1 MTAERFLALVAAYG
15 ADRRRWPDGE
25 RAAAEAFAAT
35 HADVAGPALAEFPDR
50 SITLIASGA
59 AGGPTDTITRILAD
73 AMAPHLGQ
81 AVVVEAIGGSVV
93 GPGRVAQAR
102 PDGYT
107 LLVNNIGMAA
117 SAALFR
123 RLPYDV
129 PNAFAPLGLIS
140 EAAMTIVTRP
150 GFPGPDLAGVMATL
164 RARGEAINMTSAGI
178 SSASNLCAL
187 LVQHAAGARAT
198 VVVFRG
204 TAPAITEM
212 MAGRLDILCDQA
224 TNTVPYIRENRV
236 VAWGVSSPARLP
248 GLPQVPTTVQAG
260 FPGVIAS
267 NWFLIA
273 GPAGLSPAIAEKLD
287 AAITAAMAEPAVAE
301 RFTTV
306 GVVPL
311 APKGAEAIGAFVA
324 AEGARWAPV
333 VRASGAT
340 PA

>member
-1 MTAERFLALVAAYG
+1 MRRCLALL
-15 ADRRRWPDGE
+15 
-25 RAAAEAFAAT
+25 T
-35 HADVAGPALAEFPDR
+35 LLLAGPALAQFPDR
-50 SITLIASGA
+50 SITLVAAGA

-117 SAALFR
+117 SATLFR

-129 PNAFAPLGLIS
+129 PNAFAPLGLVS

-164 RARGEAINMTSAGI
+164 KARGEAINMASAGI

-187 LVQHAAGARAT
+187 LVQHAAGAQAT

-212 MAGRLDILCDQA
+212 MSGRLDILCDQA
-224 TNTVPYIRENRV
+224 TNTVPYIRDNRV

-248 GLPQVPTTVQAG
+248 GLPQVPTTAEAG
-260 FPGVIAS
+260 FPSIAMS
-267 NWFLIA
+267 TWHGLYA
-273 GPAGLSPAIAEKLD
+273 PAGTPEAVQERLS
-287 AAITAAMAEPAVAE
+287 AALRAALREE
-301 RFTTV
+301 RLRRRFADLLTD
-306 GVVPL
+306 VP
-311 APKGAEAIGAFVA
+311 AEARSTTGFHTRFLREEIDRWRPIIQA
-324 AEGARWAPV
+324 AGQFAD
-333 VRASGAT
+333 
-340 PA
+340 

>member
-1 MTAERFLALVAAYG
+1 MRRCLALL
-15 ADRRRWPDGE
+15 
-25 RAAAEAFAAT
+25 T
-35 HADVAGPALAEFPDR
+35 LLLAGPALAQFPER
-50 SITLIASGA
+50 SITLVAAGA

-117 SAALFR
+117 SATLFR

-129 PNAFAPLGLIS
+129 PNAFAPLGLVS

-164 RARGEAINMTSAGI
+164 KARGDAINMASAGI

-187 LVQHAAGARAT
+187 LVQHAAGAQAT

-212 MAGRLDILCDQA
+212 MSGRLDILCDQA
-224 TNTVPYIRENRV
+224 TNTVPYIRDNRV
-236 VAWGVSSPARLP
+236 VPWGVSSPARLP
-248 GLPQVPTTVQAG
+248 GLPQVPTTAEAG
-260 FPGVIAS
+260 FPSIAMS
-267 NWFLIA
+267 TWHGLYA
-273 GPAGLSPAIAEKLD
+273 PAG
-287 AAITAAMAEPAVAE
+287 T
-301 RFTTV
+301 
-306 GVVPL
+306 
-311 APKGAEAIGAFVA
+311 AEAVQERLSA
-324 AEGARWAPV
+324 ALRAALREERLRRRFADLLTDVPDEAR
-333 VRASGAT
+333 AT
-340 PA
+340 TGFHTRFLREEIDRWRPIIQAAGQFAD

>member
-1 MTAERFLALVAAYG
+1 MRRCLALLALLL
-15 ADRRRWPDGE
+15 
-25 RAAAEAFAAT
+25 
-35 HADVAGPALAEFPDR
+35 AGPALAQFPDR
-50 SITLIASGA
+50 SITLVASGA

-117 SAALFR
+117 SATLFR

-129 PNAFAPLGLIS
+129 PTAFAPLGLVS

-164 RARGEAINMTSAGI
+164 KARGEAINMTSAGI

-187 LVQHAAGARAT
+187 LVQHAARARAT

-236 VAWGVSSPARLP
+236 AAWGVSSPARLP
-248 GLPQVPTTVQAG
+248 GLPNVPTTAESG
-260 FPGVIAS
+260 FPSIAMS
-267 NWFLIA
+267 TWHGLYA
-273 GPAGLSPAIAEKLD
+273 PAGTPEAVQERLS
-287 AAITAAMAEPAVAE
+287 AALRAALREERLRRRFADLLTDVPDEARATTAFHT
-301 RFTTV
+301 RFLREEIDRWR
-306 GVVPL
+306 PII
-311 APKGAEAIGAFVA
+311 EAAGQFAD
-324 AEGARWAPV
+324 
-333 VRASGAT
+333 
-340 PA
+340 

>member
-1 MTAERFLALVAAYG
+1 M
-15 ADRRRWPDGE
+15 RRCL
-25 RAAAEAFAAT
+25 T
-35 HADVAGPALAEFPDR
+35 LLTLLLAGPALAQFPER
-50 SITLIASGA
+50 SITLVAAGA

-117 SAALFR
+117 SATLFR

-129 PNAFAPLGLIS
+129 PNAFAPLGLVS

-164 RARGEAINMTSAGI
+164 KARGDAINMASAGI

-187 LVQHAAGARAT
+187 LVQHAAGAQAT

-212 MAGRLDILCDQA
+212 MSGRLDILCDQA
-224 TNTVPYIRENRV
+224 TNTVPYIRDNRV
-236 VAWGVSSPARLP
+236 VPWGVSSPARLP
-248 GLPQVPTTVQAG
+248 GLPQVPTTAEAG
-260 FPGVIAS
+260 FPSIAMS
-267 NWFLIA
+267 TWHGLYA
-273 GPAGLSPAIAEKLD
+273 PAG
-287 AAITAAMAEPAVAE
+287 T
-301 RFTTV
+301 
-306 GVVPL
+306 
-311 APKGAEAIGAFVA
+311 AEAVQERLSA
-324 AEGARWAPV
+324 ALRAALREERLRRRFADLLTDVPDEAR
-333 VRASGAT
+333 AT
-340 PA
+340 TGFHTRFLREEIDRWRPIIQAAGQFAD

>member
-1 MTAERFLALVAAYG
+1 MRRCLALL
-15 ADRRRWPDGE
+15 
-25 RAAAEAFAAT
+25 T
-35 HADVAGPALAEFPDR
+35 LLLAGPALAQFPER
-50 SITLIASGA
+50 SITLVAAGA

-117 SAALFR
+117 SATLFR

-129 PNAFAPLGLIS
+129 PNAFAPLGLVS

-164 RARGEAINMTSAGI
+164 KARGDAINMASAGI

-187 LVQHAAGARAT
+187 LVQHAAGAQAT

-212 MAGRLDILCDQA
+212 MSGRLDILCDQA
-224 TNTVPYIRENRV
+224 TNTVPYIRDNRV
-236 VAWGVSSPARLP
+236 VPWGVSSPARLP
-248 GLPQVPTTVQAG
+248 GLPQVPTTAEAG
-260 FPGVIAS
+260 FPSIAMS
-267 NWFLIA
+267 TWHGLYA
-273 GPAGLSPAIAEKLD
+273 PAG
-287 AAITAAMAEPAVAE
+287 T
-301 RFTTV
+301 
-306 GVVPL
+306 
-311 APKGAEAIGAFVA
+311 AEAVQERLSA
-324 AEGARWAPV
+324 ALRAALREERLRRRFADLLTDVPAEARSTTGFHTRFLREEIDRWRPIIQA
-333 VRASGAT
+333 AGQFAD
-340 PA
+340 

>member
-1 MTAERFLALVAAYG
+1 MRRGLALLALLL
-15 ADRRRWPDGE
+15 
-25 RAAAEAFAAT
+25 
-35 HADVAGPALAEFPDR
+35 AGPALAEFPDR

-117 SAALFR
+117 SATLFR

-248 GLPQVPTTVQAG
+248 GLPQVPTTAESG
-260 FPGVIAS
+260 FPSIAMS
-267 NWFLIA
+267 TWHGLYA
-273 GPAGLSPAIAEKLD
+273 PAG
-287 AAITAAMAEPAVAE
+287 T
-301 RFTTV
+301 
-306 GVVPL
+306 
-311 APKGAEAIGAFVA
+311 AEAVQERLSA
-324 AEGARWAPV
+324 ALRAALREERLRRRFADLLTDVPDEAR
-333 VRASGAT
+333 AT
-340 PA
+340 TTFHTRFLREEIDRWRPIIEAAGQFAD

>member
-1 MTAERFLALVAAYG
+1 M
-15 ADRRRWPDGE
+15 RRCL
-25 RAAAEAFAAT
+25 T
-35 HADVAGPALAEFPDR
+35 LLTLLLAGPALAQFPER
-50 SITLIASGA
+50 SITLVAAGA

-117 SAALFR
+117 SATLFR

-129 PNAFAPLGLIS
+129 PNAFAPLGLVS

-164 RARGEAINMTSAGI
+164 KARGEAINMASAGI

-187 LVQHAAGARAT
+187 LVQHAAGAQAT

-212 MAGRLDILCDQA
+212 MSGRLDILCDQA
-224 TNTVPYIRENRV
+224 TNTVPYIRDNRV
-236 VAWGVSSPARLP
+236 VPWGVSSPARLP
-248 GLPQVPTTVQAG
+248 GLPQVPTTAEAG
-260 FPGVIAS
+260 FPSIAMS
-267 NWFLIA
+267 TWHGLYA
-273 GPAGLSPAIAEKLD
+273 PAGTPEAVQERLS
-287 AAITAAMAEPAVAE
+287 AALRAALREE
-301 RFTTV
+301 RLRRRFADLLTD
-306 GVVPL
+306 VP
-311 APKGAEAIGAFVA
+311 AEARSTTGFHTRFLREEIDRWRPIIQA
-324 AEGARWAPV
+324 AGQFAD
-333 VRASGAT
+333 
-340 PA
+340 